1 MGFFKSLDSIDQTI
15 ESNPI
20 GLKISTIEYNIDS
33 FLKNINDNSL
43 SKVTIQNNIIYGLSS
58 YMNYDNFQNE
68 NNKRFVQLW
77 TNVIFLKNLLEILKN
92 NKSILMTVKNTYITT
107 VNKIAYDYYYE
118 QFNLNSNLE
127 WKKEVSDLLIEICN
141 TVNYNY
147 IIPMSTI
154 MHLSTASFIS
164 MSRFSSFEQ
173 KIGIERFNNMI
184 IGSGVSFSVKDI
196 IYIYSLFFSE
206 GFSSLFNVIMT
217 SNSDNIK
224 DSEQL
229 HVYNNISLAVL
240 NILNSIP
247 SKEIYLVLKKYSL
260 YISFF
265 NIKSTRFSLKNLSND
280 FKRVNDVVEI
290 LLYDGYDII

>member
-118 QFNLNSNLE
+118 QSA
-127 WKKEVSDLLIEICN
+127 VSD
-141 TVNYNY
+141 
-147 IIPMSTI
+147 
-154 MHLSTASFIS
+154 
-164 MSRFSSFEQ
+164 
-173 KIGIERFNNMI
+173 
-184 IGSGVSFSVKDI
+184 
-196 IYIYSLFFSE
+196 
-206 GFSSLFNVIMT
+206 
-217 SNSDNIK
+217 
-224 DSEQL
+224 
-229 HVYNNISLAVL
+229 
-240 NILNSIP
+240 
-247 SKEIYLVLKKYSL
+247 
-260 YISFF
+260 
-265 NIKSTRFSLKNLSND
+265 
-280 FKRVNDVVEI
+280 
-290 LLYDGYDII
+290 